1 MFSVRQIATYGC
13 LALAVAYAAAV
24 TDKATGITFKPRIGE
39 KEAIGAGV
47 RKKGPIKVYS
57 VALYAAASLKER
69 LSALSASREKKE
81 ALLSLS
87 QGAGSD
93 EPVTFLLNMNFKVGA
108 EKMAK
113 AISEAVAPRHKGAQS
128 EVDELESLIFKGVEK
143 KGAATKGTTM
153 QFDCDET
160 GVSVIVDESSQGR
173 VDSDGLGCAFC
184 EVYLD
189 DNSVSQA
196 LRQNCI
202 ENWCME

>member
-1 MFSVRQIATYGC
+1 MG
-13 LALAVAYAAAV
+13 
-24 TDKATGITFKPRIGE
+24 IGE
-39 KEAIGAGV
+39 KEVIGAGV

-128 EVDELESLIFKGVEK
+128 GVDE

-173 VDSDGLGCAFC
+173 VDSDGLGCAFY